1 MSFPSGCALLSGE
14 LLNCHSHHSH
24 HDCIGN
30 GAWISLYMFHK
41 IWPSKLTP
49 AQNCT
54 KTTNTLQCIPL
65 FFSQQIAPFH
75 FRWLWKTCSM
85 SLCAIKACC
94 AKSAT
99 SFTTLAR
106 KRGSLEVSRN
116 LWGINLKI
124 TGLPGSSPPP
134 PNYLWRKTGNKIFLR
149 EEDHSIPDD
158 NLIRSY

>member
-1 MSFPSGCALLSGE
+1 MCFPYTWLINVVSKWMRSVKRWTSQLPLPSLSPWLHWEWGV
-14 LLNCHSHHSH
+14 
-24 HDCIGN
+24 DF
-30 GAWISLYMFHK
+30 SLHVSQNLAIK
-41 IWPSKLTP
+41 THTRTKLY
-49 AQNCT
+49 QNNKHVAMYST
-54 KTTNTLQCIPL
+54 

-134 PNYLWRKTGNKIFLR
+134 PRTTSEGR
-149 EEDHSIPDD
+149 QE
-158 NLIRSY
+158 IRSS